1 MFSLISTTKPRKDSL
16 IDNVWFSLDFL
27 KRYFDQSD
35 MGQTQPLFLFIL
47 REDLCRGPRL
57 RPLLELLSAFRR
69 GVWRDVKIRLGR
81 LQSFVANT
89 EPVNLSFLSDE
100 DLDLVGQLNQGL
112 TGRSSSL
119 SSLHSAVLMNNN
131 VDDTFDSR

>member
-1 MFSLISTTKPRKDSL
+1 
-16 IDNVWFSLDFL
+16 
-27 KRYFDQSD
+27 

-89 EPVNLSFLSDE
+89 EPVNLSFLSDV
-100 DLDLVGQLNQGL
+100 DLDMMGQLNQEQI
-112 TGRSSSL
+112 SSYFSL
-119 SSLHSAVLMNNN
+119 LSLQLA
-131 VDDTFDSR
+131 T